1 MSVVDFNKRALA
13 SFAGTGVS
21 IAVESAV
28 LAINPLLGM
37 TAIALSSFLSLEARN
52 FASKL
57 LTAKEDERVANSL
70 MGIREKIQTHLE
82 NMDTPSCITVID
94 KKADLKPVAKELLE
108 GTLLKVRDEYINK
121 KQILYSNFYAN
132 YCFRVD
138 LNDYEANSILL
149 LLQSLNY
156 HQLLMLAYLYPNKTI
171 ECSKWQ
177 AVFHRVPELNEYY
190 HVYTDLISMY
200 SQSIVCPL
208 NSLMGITLGMPD
220 ITISPL
226 GRKLVELC
234 ELHNLSDDIA
244 KIEQSVQ
251 TINSIINNFNANQ
264 KQ

>member
-1 MSVVDFNKRALA
+1 MQDFDIKEIALA
-13 SFAGTGVS
+13 SVIGTSVS
-21 IAVESAV
+21 TVVTSGV
-28 LAINPLLGM
+28 LAFNPALGLTATLLSNLLSDGAKSFATKLLG
-37 TAIALSSFLSLEARN
+37 
-52 FASKL
+52 K
-57 LTAKEDERVANSL
+57 KEDERVSNSL
-70 MGIREKIQTHLE
+70 MEIRKKIQTLL
-82 NMDTPSCITVID
+82 DSGKIPSCFAGVEENP
-94 KKADLKPVAKELLE
+94 DLKPDAKELLE

-149 LLQSLNY
+149 LLQILNY
-156 HQLLMLAYLYPNKTI
+156 HQLLMLAYLYPGKTI

-226 GRKLVELC
+226 GSKLVELC